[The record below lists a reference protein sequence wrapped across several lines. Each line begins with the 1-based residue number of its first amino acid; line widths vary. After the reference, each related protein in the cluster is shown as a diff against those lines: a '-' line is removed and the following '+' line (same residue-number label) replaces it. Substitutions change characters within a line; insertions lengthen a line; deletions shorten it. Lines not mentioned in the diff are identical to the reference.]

1 MIDMSLKLQPVSQQP
16 FNAETPMAVLG
27 FDLTPTDL
35 FYVRNHFDVP
45 SLDNEQFSLNVNGAV
60 ESPSELSIEQLKK
73 FPKRDLLVVMECAG
87 NGRASM
93 NPVIKGT
100 PWNLGA
106 ISQAIFR
113 GTSLGN
119 ILETADYLTNAIE
132 VRFTG
137 SDQGVIRTGEVERY
151 ARSLPIEV
159 ALHPDT
165 LLAWE
170 MNGDPLA
177 DQHGFPLRLVV
188 PGWYGMASVK
198 WLEEITVLTEPF
210 EGFFQTKEY
219 VYLGEK
225 GIADNTP
232 VTSMQV
238 RSLILEPEDHLEISM
253 DTIQVSGIAW
263 TGSGAITK
271 VELSFDQGRQWIET
285 IIDQP
290 SSSYGIARWTH
301 LWRPKDPGQY
311 TIAALAYDS
320 KGNVQPLNSRWN
332 KGGYGNN
339 ASHQIKLSIIG

>member
-1 MIDMSLKLQPVSQQP
+1 MIDMSLKLQPVSQHP

-45 SLDNEQFSLNVNGAV
+45 NLDTDQFTLTVNGAV
-60 ESPSELSIEQLKK
+60 ANPLELTLEKLNE
-73 FPKRDLLVVMECAG
+73 FPERDLLVVMECAG
-87 NGRASM
+87 NGRAGM
-93 NPVIKGT
+93 KPAIKGT

-106 ISQAIFR
+106 ISQASFT

-119 ILETADYLTNAIE
+119 ILESAAYLKNVIE

-151 ARSLPIEV
+151 VRSLPLEV

-165 LLAWE
+165 LLVWE
-170 MNGDPLA
+170 MNGDPLSE
-177 DQHGFPLRLVV
+177 QHGYPLRLIV

-210 EGFFQTKEY
+210 EGFFQAKEY
-219 VYLGEK
+219 VYLGEE

-263 TGSGAITK
+263 TGIGEITK

-290 SSSYGIARWTH
+290 TSLYGTYRWKH
-301 LWRPKDPGQY
+301 LWRPEKPGQY
-311 TIAALAYDS
+311 TIAARAYDS
-320 KGNVQPLNSRWN
+320 EGNVQPLNSRWN

-339 ASHQIKLSIIG
+339 SSQQITVTII